1 MPKKEESKDE
11 NVPNQSKDKNKNGES
26 KIIWDTEEKWLIEKD
41 LFIFLIQFF
50 IFKFKSILNMFY
62 SIILNFN
69 LKKIRRFY
77 INIINS
83 KKQKNKDAVL

>member
-50 IFKFKSILNMFY
+50 MFKFKSILKYFK
-62 SIILNFN
+62 F
-69 LKKIRRFY
+69 K
-77 INIINS
+77 
-83 KKQKNKDAVL
+83 